1 MTPCNLNM
9 KVWLIIVV
17 SLGLIGA
24 HAQTPQRKAVIGE
37 VVSAGGKDLKIKTD
51 QGATYT
57 ISTTDATSFV
67 RIPPGEK
74 DLKNASKIA
83 FADINPGYLVLAQGP
98 IADGATIVPATRVIV
113 MTKADL
119 AKKHE
124 RDREEWT
131 TKGIA
136 GTVDSVNPD
145 TKEIT
150 VKIRGIVPKTVVV
163 DASGNTTFRR
173 YAPDSVKFSD
183 AKPSTFADLHP
194 GDMLRALGD
203 KNADGSHIKAEE
215 IVSGS
220 FQTIA
225 ATVTSVDPA
234 TNTLVVKDLKTKQP
248 VT

>member
-1 MTPCNLNM
+1 MRTGLRSDSPDLRLSRPSFGCPLGARSRPWLRYPVKPPPTPAVFRFSRPPVTLRKVMTPCNLNM

-57 ISTTDATSFV
+57 ISTTDATSFL

-83 FADINPGYLVLAQGP
+83 FADINPGDRVLAQGP
-98 IADGATIVPATRVIV
+98 IADGATTVPATRVIV

-136 GTVDSVNPD
+136 GTVDSVNPE

-150 VKIRGIVPKTVVV
+150 VKIRGIVPKT
-163 DASGNTTFRR
+163 
-173 YAPDSVKFSD
+173 
-183 AKPSTFADLHP
+183 
-194 GDMLRALGD
+194 
-203 KNADGSHIKAEE
+203 
-215 IVSGS
+215 
-220 FQTIA
+220 
-225 ATVTSVDPA
+225 
-234 TNTLVVKDLKTKQP
+234 
-248 VT
+248 